1 MCHHLIINDQATFDN
16 QQFYVLLTMDR
27 KASLT
32 HFKQDTFIHI
42 NVTSIA
48 AGTLGQEGFF
58 TLQFGELKGQSP
70 L

>member
-1 MCHHLIINDQATFDN
+1 M
-16 QQFYVLLTMDR
+16 LLTIDR

-48 AGTLGQEGFF
+48 AGTLGQEGSF

>member
-1 MCHHLIINDQATFDN
+1 
-16 QQFYVLLTMDR
+16 MDR

-42 NVTSIA
+42 KNINVTSNA
-48 AGTLGQEGFF
+48 AGTLGQEGSF